1 MSRARTLLGTLG
13 LVVFV
18 VGVFTVFNPAFAAAI
33 PVQGVAES
41 IGGPWVFVAAFGV
54 LAVAVVVAVLLARGV
69 EGIDES
75 RPPDPEDVYRVP
87 HPGQEFD
94 DFVEDGVG
102 VRERLFG
109 DRHQRTRERV
119 ATAALTTLERT
130 RGLSRDEAR
139 DAIAR
144 GTWTDDAAAASFLSS
159 RRTPGLSERLVAVF
173 RGESTFQHG
182 ARRAAQEVSRLHG
195 GDR

>member
-1 MSRARTLLGTLG
+1 MRRTRILLGFLG
-13 LVVFV
+13 IVAFAL
-18 VGVFTVFNPAFAAAI
+18 GVFTVFNPGVAAAI
-33 PVQGVAES
+33 PIEGVAEA
-41 IGGPWVFVAAFGV
+41 IGGPWVFVASFGV

-69 EGIDES
+69 EGINES

-94 DFVEDGVG
+94 DFVDDGVG

-109 DRHQRTRERV
+109 NRHQRTRQRV
-119 ATAALTTLERT
+119 TAAALTTLERT
-130 RGLSRDEAR
+130 QGLSRDEAQ
-139 DAIAR
+139 DAVAR

-159 RRTPGLSERLVAVF
+159 RRTPDLSQRLVAVF

-182 ARRAAQEVSRLHG
+182 ARRAAEEVAHLQG